1 MLRALSRRKMVDIAV
16 QPHVIACGLLADLVF
31 FGCFI
36 PCELAVINTTSYV
49 KPFLLGVL
57 HVITPC
63 LHWERCCALLVIL
76 CTGYCKQCSFS
87 TPSVSSFSL
96 PLHYGLH
103 TYLLPALHHRGLC
116 PLHPFFRKKGKILYF
131 PFRCNLF

>member
-1 MLRALSRRKMVDIAV
+1 MLRALSRRKLVDIAV
-16 QPHVIACGLLADLVF
+16 HPHVIACGLLADLVF

-63 LHWERCCALLVIL
+63 LYWERCCALLGIL
-76 CTGYCKQCSFS
+76 CTGYQAVSIFY
-87 TPSVSSFSL
+87 PSVSSFSL
-96 PLHYGLH
+96 SLQFHEH
-103 TYLLPALHHRGLC
+103 
-116 PLHPFFRKKGKILYF
+116 FRKF
-131 PFRCNLF
+131 